1 MDFLVIIHI
10 IIAIVLILLVLVQD
24 SKGAMGSTFGGG
36 GGSNTL
42 FGATGAENV
51 LTKSTKIIVV
61 FFAIT
66 CIILTRLSSQNK
78 GSVLDTEGYTP
89 TEAVPTE
96 PLPEGT
102 EQVEG
107 QNPPTKSNNSD
118 NIKSDSKKA
127 DDSPPSTEETK

>member
-10 IIAIVLILLVLVQD
+10 IIALILILLVLVQD

-36 GGSNTL
+36 GGANSL
-42 FGATGAENV
+42 FGATGAENI
-51 LTKSTKIIVV
+51 LTKSTKVIVI

-66 CIILTRLSSQNK
+66 CILLTRLSSQNR

-89 TEAVPTE
+89 TEVVPTE

-107 QNPPTKSNNSD
+107 QGPPKSNNTD

-127 DDSPPSTEETK
+127 DDAPSSTEETK